1 MRLFTTILMLF
12 VLSAG
17 IVLAGNVLHF
27 KEGQDNGNDDNGS
40 DRGQNQT
47 LEIGQNRTHDL
58 ERENETE
65 IERNQTK
72 EQEKE
77 KNQTR
82 EQEKDKN
89 ETGKGISEQVH
100 QIIEGR
106 KNGSITVPQGFLV
119 RIIAKNHTLSVANA
133 TEILNRSLNASFI
146 HKGKN
151 KTLKFELDDD
161 NMNISD
167 ENFTVQTN
175 ETVEIENETFSV
187 SGKKVLIMPSEVPA
201 KIRAKTIRSAVL
213 HVVNG
218 DPEYQV
224 NATRGAMVLWI
235 FDADMDVES
244 TLDANTG
251 KIKSENRPWWSF
263 LASTED

>member
-1 MRLFTTILMLF
+1 MRIIAALLCLFL
-12 VLSAG
+12 LSAG
-17 IVLAGNVLHF
+17 IVFAGNVYL
-27 KEGQDNGNDDNGS
+27 KANNQSDDDNGS
-40 DRGQNQT
+40 VISSNNQGNGNGLGQGLNKSDKQNRTKENETEQNQT
-47 LEIGQNRTHDL
+47 LEQ
-58 ERENETE
+58 ERE
-65 IERNQTK
+65 
-72 EQEKE
+72 
-77 KNQTR
+77 KN
-82 EQEKDKN
+82 N
-89 ETGKGISEQVH
+89 SGNGISEQVH

-106 KNGSITVPQGFLV
+106 KNGSITIPQGFLV
-119 RIIAKNHTLSVANA
+119 RIIAKNHTLSVDNA

-151 KTLKFELDDD
+151 KTLKFEIDNE

-187 SGKKVLIMPSEVPA
+187 SGKKVLIMPSEVPE

-224 NATRGAMVLWI
+224 NATRGAKVLWI

-263 LASTED
+263 LASTD